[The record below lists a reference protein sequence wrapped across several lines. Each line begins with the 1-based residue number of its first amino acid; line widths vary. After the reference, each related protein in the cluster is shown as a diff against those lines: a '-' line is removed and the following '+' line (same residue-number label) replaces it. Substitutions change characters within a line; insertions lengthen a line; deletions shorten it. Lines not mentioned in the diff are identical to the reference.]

1 MPYLRKVKLRRNMND
16 NVTITRAD
24 EDAWAI
30 CISCWAGSGSYR
42 GHDYTSS
49 YFYNVV
55 IAFHHEKTDTQ
66 SGSIYYADNK
76 VYDYINT
83 VRHK

>member
-1 MPYLRKVKLRRNMND
+1 MSVKITQKHERQCND
-16 NVTITRAD
+16 YEAD

-30 CISCWAGSGSYR
+30 CISCQAGSGSYR

-55 IAFHHEKTDTQ
+55 IAFHHEKTDTRV
-66 SGSIYYADNK
+66 K
-76 VYDYINT
+76 
-83 VRHK
+83 RLLR